1 MWPCI
6 GLGAVGGAGRS
17 SLHYDYITG
26 AAGQPAT
33 LRLGLPAPG
42 RLLPGNKINHF
53 LVLIGLKRVWF
64 TGCDP
69 GGELPPAAGAAEQ
82 EILVGNSLRHPA
94 RPLLLLPGSDKNIY
108 FCFFSS
114 EKVALVYN
122 LFTGLT
128 VSSLL
133 CFFNKEVQVIYLKQI
148 FELG

>member
-42 RLLPGNKINHF
+42 RLLPGNKINQF
-53 LVLIGLKRVWF
+53 LVLIGLKRGWF

-108 FCFFSS
+108 FCFFFFRISCTCLQSFYRTDSFIPAVFFQQRSS
-114 EKVALVYN
+114 GN
-122 LFTGLT
+122 L
-128 VSSLL
+128 SKA
-133 CFFNKEVQVIYLKQI
+133 NI
-148 FELG
+148 